1 MVAAPPPCIA
11 PVDRGAVPVW
21 ARTGFSERVPRLAHV
36 RSRDG
41 RIVALLFGDPLTA
54 PARPRRA
61 NKILWVA
68 RRPYAGPAT
77 LRIGAQRMLGSRA
90 VGAPVARSLDVGPSI
105 LDLPAA
111 GCWRL
116 TLHWSNRT
124 DTLDL
129 RYRQR

>member
-1 MVAAPPPCIA
+1 MVAAPPPCVS
-11 PVDRGAVPVW
+11 PVDRGAIPVW
-21 ARTGFSERVPRLAHV
+21 ARTGFSERVPRMAHV

-41 RIVALLFGDPLTA
+41 QIVAVLFGDPLTA
-54 PARPRRA
+54 PARPKLA

-68 RRPYAGPAT
+68 RLPYAGRAT
-77 LRIGAQRMLGSRA
+77 LRIRAQRM
-90 VGAPVARSLDVGPSI
+90 VGHRLVGRPVARSLEVGPSI